1 MHKDLNRGTNDA
13 HSDSYEKFEDQIAA
27 NPDNYRNI
35 DIRIEYDGPPAS
47 AGSVNRLSDVN
58 PSDRVPT
65 QLEAKWVDENGVGR
79 SRNFNN
85 INP

>member
-1 MHKDLNRGTNDA
+1 MHKDVNRGTNDA
-13 HSDSYEKFEDQIAA
+13 HPDSYEKFEEQIAA

-35 DIRIEYDGPPAS
+35 DIRIEYDGPPAN

-58 PSDRVPT
+58 STDRVPT
-65 QLEAKWVDENGVGR
+65 KFTAKWVDENGVLQ
-79 SRNFNN
+79 SQDFDN